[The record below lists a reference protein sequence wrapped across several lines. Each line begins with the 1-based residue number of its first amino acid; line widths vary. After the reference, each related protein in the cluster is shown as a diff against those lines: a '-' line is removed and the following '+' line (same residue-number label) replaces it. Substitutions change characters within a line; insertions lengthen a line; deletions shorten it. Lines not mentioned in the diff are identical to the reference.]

1 MQHFRLLVLPACAAL
16 VLSACTSEDPE
27 PTAVPSTAAPT
38 VTESPTPSPE
48 PEPTPSEEPSP
59 VPEPSPS
66 PTEFQSFPP
75 APEGETEEQR
85 AIREGWEEHQRVMDE
100 YLKDPTKRNL
110 LPLQAT
116 VTGKADEETVAGY
129 MDFAASGLK
138 RVGNVRFVE
147 VIVGDPYDADDGLRT
162 AEVTYCQDFTGQS
175 YVDVDSG
182 EEALENPIKS
192 MSGVSLMVFD
202 KRERWVVAERRD
214 GEVGSC

>member
-16 VLSACTSEDPE
+16 ALSACTGEDPE
-27 PTAVPSTAAPT
+27 PTAAPSTAAPT

-48 PEPTPSEEPSP
+48 PESTPSEEPSP
-59 VPEPSPS
+59 EPEPS

-116 VTGKADEETVAGY
+116 VTGKADEETVAGI
-129 MDFAASGLK
+129 MDLYASGVK
-138 RVGNVRFVE
+138 RVGDVVFRDVA
-147 VIVGDPYDADDGLRT
+147 VGDIYVDDEGRK
-162 AEVTYCQDFTGQS
+162 ASEISYCQDFTQQSFVEVESGQP
-175 YVDVDSG
+175 VDDEPVETMTG
-182 EEALENPIKS
+182 IA
-192 MSGVSLMVFD
+192 VMVFD
-202 KRERWVVAERRD
+202 ARERWVLADWKSEQVEP
-214 GEVGSC
+214 C